1 MEKRCRYW
9 CEVVKMQN
17 PSPYTMVELGYA
29 DHPALQPEVVVARV
43 KQVYEKTL
51 IGRQL
56 LGVET
61 VQGDSVSWIEEG
73 DIVGNVDWITEE
85 GGFPQLD
92 FNYTKKSKPIR
103 PYGAYF
109 DVTLF
114 ERKFARITT
123 VNRKINRAVYKMR
136 RFEDDL
142 TFNEILN
149 ATGIQTFDGSNWI
162 DPTAGDPLGDL
173 EHAKRLIRDATEGM
187 EPTDVIM
194 SSEMYEYLTKFDFVR
209 NNNYLQARVVETGR
223 VPAIAGLNIVV
234 DNAVDPD
241 GVGQVVV
248 LRRKDIGYMAEAIPL
263 TTVNVDGKTLGN
275 PMLDNRYFNFAMVE
289 PVIDSPELIC
299 VITGLKA

>member
-1 MEKRCRYW
+1 MDTGVRW
-9 CEVVKMQN
+9 CKMSN

-29 DHPALQPEVVVARV
+29 DHPALQPEVVIARI

-56 LGVET
+56 LGAEP

-92 FNYTKKSKPIR
+92 FKYSKKAKPIR

-109 DVTLF
+109 DVTLM
-114 ERKFARITT
+114 ERKWARINTIS
-123 VNRKINRAVYKMR
+123 RKINRAVYKMR

-142 TFNEILN
+142 IFYEILN
-149 ATGIQTFDGSNWI
+149 ATGIQTFDGTNWT
-162 DPTAGDPLGDL
+162 DPTAGDPLADL

-194 SSEMYEYLTKFDFVR
+194 SSAMYERLTKFDFVR
-209 NNNYLQARVVETGR
+209 NNNYLQARVVETGK
-223 VPAIAGLNIVV
+223 VPAIAGLNIVI
-234 DNAVDPD
+234 DNAVDPND
-241 GVGQVVV
+241 DGQVVV
-248 LRRKDIGYMAEAIPL
+248 LRRKDIGYIAEAIPIN
-263 TTVNVDGKTLGN
+263 TIPVDGKTLGN
-275 PMLDNRYFNFAMVE
+275 PMLDNRYFNFAMGE

>member
-1 MEKRCRYW
+1 
-9 CEVVKMQN
+9 MQN

-29 DHPALQPEVVVARV
+29 DHPALQPEVIAARV

-56 LGVET
+56 LGVEN
-61 VQGDSVSWIEEG
+61 VQSDSVSWIEEG
-73 DIVGNVDWITEE
+73 DIVGNVDWITED

-92 FNYTKKSKPIR
+92 FKYTKKSKPIR

-109 DVTLF
+109 DVTMF
-114 ERKFARITT
+114 ERKWARINT
-123 VNRKINRAVYKMR
+123 VSRKINRAVYKMR

-142 TFNEILN
+142 IFSEILN
-149 ATGIQTFDGSNWI
+149 ASGIHTFDGSNWT
-162 DPTAGDPLGDL
+162 DTASGDPLADL
-173 EHAKRLIRDATEGM
+173 EHAKRLIRDATEGL

-194 SSEMYEYLTKFDFVR
+194 SSEMYEYLMKFDFVR

-241 GVGQVVV
+241 GSGQVVV
-248 LRRKDIGYMAEAIPL
+248 LRRGDVGYIAEAIPL
-263 TTVNVDGKTLGN
+263 TTANVDGKALGN
-275 PMLDNRYFNFAMVE
+275 PLLDSRYFNFAMAE

>member
-1 MEKRCRYW
+1 MS
-9 CEVVKMQN
+9 
-17 PSPYTMVELGYA
+17 SPFTMKDLSYA
-29 DHPALQPEVVVARV
+29 DHPALQPEVVIARV
-43 KQVYEKTL
+43 KQVYEKIL

-56 LGVET
+56 LGAEPI
-61 VQGDSVSWIEEG
+61 QGDSVSWIEEQ

-92 FNYTKKSKPIR
+92 FSYTKKSKPIR
-103 PYGAYF
+103 PYGAFF
-109 DVTLF
+109 DVTLL
-114 ERKFARITT
+114 ERKFARINT
-123 VNRKINRAVYKMR
+123 VSRKINRAVYKMR

-142 TFNEILN
+142 IFSEILN
-149 ATGIQTFDGSNWI
+149 ATGINTFDGSNWT
-162 DPTAGDPLGDL
+162 DPTAGDPLADL

-234 DNAVDPD
+234 DNAVDPNNT
-241 GVGQVVV
+241 GQVVV
-248 LRRKDIGYMAEAIPL
+248 LRRKDIGYMAESIPL
-263 TTVNVDGKTLGN
+263 TTVPVDGKTLAN
-275 PMLDNRYFNFAMVE
+275 PMIDSRYFNFAMAE

>member
-1 MEKRCRYW
+1 
-9 CEVVKMQN
+9 MQN

-29 DHPALQPEVVVARV
+29 DHPALQPEVIAARV

-56 LGVET
+56 LGVEN
-61 VQGDSVSWIEEG
+61 VQSDSVSWIEEG

-92 FNYTKKSKPIR
+92 FKYTKKSKPIR

-109 DVTLF
+109 DVTMF
-114 ERKFARITT
+114 ERKWARINT
-123 VNRKINRAVYKMR
+123 VSRKINRAVYKMR

-142 TFNEILN
+142 IFSEILN
-149 ATGIQTFDGSNWI
+149 ASGIHTFDGSNWT
-162 DPTAGDPLGDL
+162 DTVSGDPLADL
-173 EHAKRLIRDATEGM
+173 EHAKRLIRDATEGL

-194 SSEMYEYLTKFDFVR
+194 SSEMYEYLMKFDFVR

-234 DNAVDPD
+234 DNAV
-241 GVGQVVV
+241 GSGQVVV
-248 LRRKDIGYMAEAIPL
+248 LRRGDVGYIAEAIPL
-263 TTVNVDGKTLGN
+263 TTVNVDGKALGN
-275 PMLDNRYFNFAMVE
+275 PLLDSRYFNFAMAE